1 MVVRCIV
8 DWSGSDLLA
17 GWLLLLLLLFVVNI
31 TCCGVVIAALLS
43 CIRCCCAEQC
53 HRQRDASTG
62 GNVCCQPTTA
72 RTKTHNERAQR
83 PPHRHRQLG
92 ERRQSRVLLA
102 RRQSHRQGQ
111 KHTNT
116 DAQQPTW
123 NCGLSRA
130 GLVFCFALVLLW
142 CCLSGLPVRL
152 PTQWLVF

>member
-62 GNVCCQPTTA
+62 ETFVASQLQHERRHTTSAHSAHHTGTGSWVKGDKVVCCLLVVNHTDKGKSTQTRMPNNQPGIVDF
-72 RTKTHNERAQR
+72 
-83 PPHRHRQLG
+83 LV
-92 ERRQSRVLLA
+92 RV
-102 RRQSHRQGQ
+102 S
-111 KHTNT
+111 
-116 DAQQPTW
+116 
-123 NCGLSRA
+123 
-130 GLVFCFALVLLW
+130 FFVLRW
-142 CCLSGLPVRL
+142 CCCGVVC
-152 PTQWLVF
+152 LVCQ